1 MKEGFLEVGQIVNT
15 HGLRGEVRVTPWMDA
30 PEDFCDLEAVY
41 TPAGAELTIK
51 TARLHK
57 GSILAT
63 FDGVNSIE
71 AAEGL
76 KNTVLSVPREAL
88 GELPDGVYF
97 VADLLGLTVRDETC
111 EYGKISD
118 VLQNGGADIYVVA
131 RPGQKDLLVPVHPEI
146 VKSVD
151 IAGGTVTVTL
161 PEGLLEL

>member
-41 TPAGAELTIK
+41 TPEGAELTIQ

-63 FDGVNSIE
+63 FDGIDSIE
-71 AAEGL
+71 AAEVL

-97 VADLLGLTVRDETC
+97 VADLIGLTVRDESC

-118 VLQNGGADIYVVA
+118 VLQNGGADIYVVE
-131 RPGQKDLLVPVHPEI
+131 RSGQKDLLIPVHPDI

-151 IAGGTVTVTL
+151 VASGVVTVAL